1 LAEDEQFDLAIL
13 DVNLK
18 GKLSFP
24 VADIIMRRRIPLIF
38 ATGYAAD
45 SFPDAYRATPCLRK
59 PFEID
64 ALAHAITV
72 AIDHA
77 PN

>member
-1 LAEDEQFDLAIL
+1 M
-13 DVNLK
+13 
-18 GKLSFP
+18 G
-24 VADIIMRRRIPLIF
+24 RRIPLIF

-45 SFPDAYRATPCLRK
+45 SFPNAYRATPCLRK